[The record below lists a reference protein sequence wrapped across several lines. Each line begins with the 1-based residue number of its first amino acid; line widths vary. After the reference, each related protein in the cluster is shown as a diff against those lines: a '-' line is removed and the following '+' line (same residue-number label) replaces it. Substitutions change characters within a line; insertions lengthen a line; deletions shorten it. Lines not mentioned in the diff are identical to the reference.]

1 VERARSVARVDGA
14 VESTPFEFGF
24 QGSTLRE
31 KLITAILEGRKT
43 TTTGLLADYEAC
55 GEPLP
60 QPGQR
65 FTVPDNVGRT
75 VAIIEFVETRIAPIS
90 EVDLRYIVD
99 EGEGDESVQEWRAG
113 HSAFFESE
121 QMRAVLGDPSFTV
134 DDDTPVVLQRFRVV
148 QQL

>member
-1 VERARSVARVDGA
+1 VDGA
-14 VESTPFEFGF
+14 VESTPFEFGY

-55 GEPLP
+55 GAPLP

-65 FTVPDNVGRT
+65 FTVPDNVGRP

-90 EVDLRYIVD
+90 EVDLRYIFD
-99 EGEGDESVQEWRAG
+99 EDDGDESVQEWRAG